1 MHQRDGFRRDRTRSP
16 DVRKRGND
24 GLNILRDASP
34 DTLAYVLLGAAC
46 AVAIVFIVLLARSRP
61 AKPVQILSPD
71 EALQQQ
77 FATLTKRLD
86 GLEQNIAQINA
97 ALPSTVQSVG
107 VVRFSPFP
115 EMAANMSFSMALLDA
130 KANGIVISVLNDRQ
144 GSRIYGKSVD
154 GGVSPQKLSEEEQQA
169 IGLARGRKA

>member
-1 MHQRDGFRRDRTRSP
+1 MQG
-16 DVRKRGND
+16 GN

-46 AVAIVFIVLLARSRP
+46 VAVILFIVLLSRSRP
-61 AKPVQILSPD
+61 AKPAEILTPD
-71 EALQQQ
+71 EANQQQ
-77 FATLTKRLD
+77 FAALTKRLD
-86 GLEQNIAQINA
+86 ALEQNIAQINN
-97 ALPSTVQSVG
+97 ALPATVQSVS

-115 EMAANMSFSMALLDA
+115 EMGGNMSFSMALLDA

-144 GSRIYGKSVD
+144 GSRIYGKSVE
-154 GGVSPQKLSEEEQQA
+154 GGVSPQKLSDEEQQA